1 MPIMEQI
8 NNGIKEAMRSQEKLR
23 LEVLRMLKS
32 KVLAVDAR
40 GALPDPDIIKLFKTY
55 HGNISEAVEQA
66 KVANRQDLVEKQ
78 QAELK
83 IIEEF
88 LPKALSHDETKALV
102 LQAITHSGAKS
113 KKDLG
118 LVMKSLKEMSNA
130 IDGKTASDLAR
141 QLLPE

>member
-1 MPIMEQI
+1 MEQI
-8 NNGIKEAMRSQEKLR
+8 NNGIKDAMRTQDKLR
-23 LEVLRMLKS
+23 LDVLRMLKA

-40 GALPDPDIIKLFKTY
+40 GALPDPDVIKLFKTY
-55 HGNISEAVEQA
+55 YGNIQEAVEQA
-66 KVANRQDLVEKQ
+66 KVANRQDLVDKQ

-88 LPKALSHDETKALV
+88 LPKALSAEETKALV
-102 LQAITHSGAKS
+102 LQAIAQSGAKS

-130 IDGKTASDLAR
+130 IDGKIASELAR
-141 QLLPE
+141 DLLPP